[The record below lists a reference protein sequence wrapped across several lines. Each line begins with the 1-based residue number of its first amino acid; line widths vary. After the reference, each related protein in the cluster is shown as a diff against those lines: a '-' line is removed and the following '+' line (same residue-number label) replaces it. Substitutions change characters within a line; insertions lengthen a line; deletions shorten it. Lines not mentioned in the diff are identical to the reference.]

1 MREKIRDRQR
11 IEHILSALD
20 ILISNRNR
28 YSDEVIVGDSIIFFG
43 FVKHLET
50 IGEAAYKLTKEFKES
65 HKEIEWSEIEGM
77 RHVMVHGY
85 YQIEKGIVISTI
97 REEIDILRN
106 KIMDILTNS
115 SL

>member
-1 MREKIRDRQR
+1 
-11 IEHILSALD
+11 
-20 ILISNRNR
+20 
-28 YSDEVIVGDSIIFFG
+28 
-43 FVKHLET
+43 
-50 IGEAAYKLTKEFKES
+50 
-65 HKEIEWSEIEGM
+65 
-77 RHVMVHGY
+77 MVHGY